1 MAVNESS
8 VRCPEDISLVGF
20 DNLILSQI
28 VKPKM
33 TMVVQ
38 PMRAMGEKAV
48 EVLMKSMDHKEGY
61 FCPDEINLPTT
72 IDLGNSIRKL

>member
-1 MAVNESS
+1 M
-8 VRCPEDISLVGF
+8 RCPEDISLLGF

-38 PMRAMGEKAV
+38 PMKAMGEKAV
-48 EVLMKSMDHKEGY
+48 EVLLDAIDPAEG
-61 FCPDEINLPTT
+61 FAGSEEINLPTR
-72 IDLGNSIRKL
+72 IEVGNSIKKLD